1 MPSVRR
7 EVSGVKASGV
17 RCQVARVR
25 NQVSGVR
32 FLLKALGRLLGASE
46 TVFGWS
52 WGLLRVLER
61 LLGGSWEA
69 LGRLLEASKRHLGP
83 KTVIANIFGRFLK
96 KIGNFGPPSWGR
108 FNIQNRIF

>member
-52 WGLLRVLER
+52 WGLLRALER
-61 LLGGSWEA
+61 LLGGSWQA

-83 KTVIANIFGRFLK
+83 KTVIGTIFRRFLQK
-96 KIGNFGPPSWGR
+96 NWKFWASILGTF
-108 FNIQNRIF
+108 

>member
-32 FLLKALGRLLGASE
+32 FLLKALGQLLGASE
-46 TVFGWS
+46 TV
-52 WGLLRVLER
+52 
-61 LLGGSWEA
+61 
-69 LGRLLEASKRHLGP
+69 LGRLHGAS
-83 KTVIANIFGRFLK
+83 
-96 KIGNFGPPSWGR
+96 
-108 FNIQNRIF
+108 